1 MNRLRSLLLRA
12 ALPLLFLGAAGC
24 GADASAKPK
33 IMKGG
38 LDPDKAQKQEQFKVE
53 FSK

>member
-1 MNRLRSLLLRA
+1 MKRLYVLLLLA
-12 ALPLLFLGAAGC
+12 ALPLFFVGAVGC

-38 LDPDKAQKQEQFKVE
+38 LDPEKGQKQQQFKVE

>member
-1 MNRLRSLLLRA
+1 MNRLRSLLFLA
-12 ALPLLFLGAAGC
+12 ALPVLLLSAVGC

-38 LDPDKAQKQEQFKVE
+38 LDPDKAEKQQQFKVE

>member
-1 MNRLRSLLLRA
+1 MKRLCVLLLLA
-12 ALPLLFLGAAGC
+12 ALPLFFVGAVGC
-24 GADASAKPK
+24 GSDASAKPK

-38 LDPDKAQKQEQFKVE
+38 LDPEKGQKQQQFKVE

>member
-1 MNRLRSLLLRA
+1 MNRLRSLLLLA
-12 ALPLLFLGAAGC
+12 ALPVLFLAAIGC

-38 LDPDKAQKQEQFKVE
+38 LDPDKAEKQQQFKVE

>member
-1 MNRLRSLLLRA
+1 MNRSYALLLLA
-12 ALPLLFLGAAGC
+12 ALALFFLTGLGC

-38 LDPDKAQKQEQFKVE
+38 LDPEKGQKQQQFKVE

>member
-1 MNRLRSLLLRA
+1 MNRLYALLLLA
-12 ALPLLFLGAAGC
+12 ALPLFFLTGLGC

-38 LDPDKAQKQEQFKVE
+38 LDPEKGQKQQQFKVE